1 MSNALARSPHRALR
15 LIRSQPQPLWMT
27 LCNPE
32 HFRTLK
38 ELAQVLVASQYL
50 PKTVNTVEKALA
62 IMIKGAELQVPPM
75 EAFGKIDVISGK
87 PVVAPQLLLA
97 MVERAGILEDIE
109 IVGDETQCTVT
120 MKRRGRK
127 PYTARFSVAD
137 AERLTWFDHKA
148 DAWKPLLQ
156 KRNWREQPGTM
167 CMWRAVGKACRVVAP
182 DVTMGLYTAEE
193 LGATVEID
201 EDGDVKISELPA
213 ATPDE
218 DSAPAA
224 TVPPAEHPTVSTTA
238 IAPLPAAASTP
249 ADTPNSGPT
258 NAAVP
263 ESAAAPAVQASTTLS
278 ADDFNTLI
286 RKAALLEKTKGATPG
301 LTWLKTRFGVSDP
314 TQLTPEQRAAAVQLA
329 QEIVAKAARGKHAP
343 ANAEPTPPSTSAP
356 VLSPPA
362 MASAQQIETVQAI
375 AAKRGWTSAQLAAQI
390 RNFTGDR
397 RTPQAA
403 KTSAADLTDRE
414 ATAFIDEF
422 GRGLDATGRRSA

>member
-1 MSNALARSPHRALR
+1 MSQALARSPHRALR
-15 LIRSQPQPLWMT
+15 LIRSHPQPLWMT

-109 IVGDETQCTVT
+109 IVGNETQCTVT

-127 PYTARFSVAD
+127 PYMARFSVAD
-137 AERLTWFDHKA
+137 AERLTWFDHKT

-167 CMWRAVGKACRVVAP
+167 CLWRAIGKACRVVAP
-182 DVTMGLYTAEE
+182 DITMGLYTAEE

-201 EDGDVKISELPA
+201 EDGDVKISEVPA
-213 ATPDE
+213 AAPDE
-218 DSAPAA
+218 DAAPTA
-224 TVPPAEHPTVSTTA
+224 TASPAEHPAGSVTA
-238 IAPLPAAASTP
+238 AEAYPATASTA
-249 ADTPNSGPT
+249 ADLPNSGPLA
-258 NAAVP
+258 AAVP
-263 ESAAAPAVQASTTLS
+263 LSTAAPAAQGPAVHA
-278 ADDFNTLI
+278 ADDFSTLI
-286 RKAALLEKTKGATPG
+286 RKAALLEKTKGTTPG
-301 LTWLKTRFGVSDP
+301 ADWLKKRFGVTDP
-314 TQLTPEQRAAAVQLA
+314 SQLTEGQRAAATHLA
-329 QEIVAKAARGKHAP
+329 QEIIAKTARGKLTKT
-343 ANAEPTPPSTSAP
+343 EPTLPPASAP
-356 VLSPPA
+356 ISSPPT
-362 MASAQQIETVQAI
+362 MASAQQIETVHSI
-375 AAKRGWTSAQLAAQI
+375 AAKRGWTPAQLAAQI

-397 RTPQAA
+397 RAPQAA
-403 KTSAADLTDRE
+403 KASTADLTERE

-422 GRGLDATGRRSA
+422 GRGLDAAGRLSA